1 MEAIAVIAVVV
12 GLTAAVGA
20 ALRRNEIRANAPV
33 PEPAARSL
41 EQDEIDAIFAN
52 TVLDFDGARAA
63 LISARLRQ
71 VMLRRVPVKSV
82 RPAPT
87 PRTARVIFAD
97 GTVVIAR
104 GYRVGDLGMLS
115 VSVLTDSPVV
125 LRSYHQENDFTRLE
139 FVVHDDRRFAAQAV
153 GLDQSD

>member
-12 GLTAAVGA
+12 GLAAAVGA
-20 ALRRNEIRANAPV
+20 ALRRTESRANAPV
-33 PEPAARSL
+33 PEPVARSL
-41 EQDEIDAIFAN
+41 EQDEIDAIFASA
-52 TVLDFDGARAA
+52 VLDFDGARAA

-71 VMLRRVPVKSV
+71 VVLRRVPVKSI
-82 RPAPT
+82 RPAPI

-104 GYRVGDLGMLS
+104 GYRAGDLGMLS
-115 VSVLTDSPVV
+115 VSVLTEPPVV
-125 LRSYHQENDFTRLE
+125 LRSYHRENDATRLV
-139 FVVHDDRRFAAQAV
+139 FAVRDDRRFAAQAV